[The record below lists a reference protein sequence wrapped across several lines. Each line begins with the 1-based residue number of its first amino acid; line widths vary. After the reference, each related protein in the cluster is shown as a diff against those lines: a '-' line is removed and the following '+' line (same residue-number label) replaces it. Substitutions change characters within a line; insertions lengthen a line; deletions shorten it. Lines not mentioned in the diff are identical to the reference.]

1 LAAPPSAGRTSITQ
15 AVSVAIAV
23 IRATRSSIGRRSM
36 KLSTSTRDISAS
48 KHAERERMRF
58 AREHAARAEAETAA
72 WRASVLA
79 GVSRVLVESFMD
91 LRPMLERV
99 ARITAIA
106 TDTAC
111 VIELLPE
118 DGGAAMEPYAIDH
131 ADQDIRAELSRVLS
145 APHLVDD
152 SPWRD
157 LDGVFLK
164 GQPLGDSLSV

>member
-1 LAAPPSAGRTSITQ
+1 ERLPEFDKLMVRTLSGESIEGFETVRTRKDGSAVEVSISRSTIRGPDG
-15 AVSVAIAV
+15 AVTGIAC
-23 IRATRSSIGRRSM
+23 IA
-36 KLSTSTRDISAS
+36 RDISAS

-58 AREHAARAEAETAA
+58 ARETAARREAETAA

-131 ADQDIRAELSRVLS
+131 ADQDIRAELSRV
-145 APHLVDD
+145 
-152 SPWRD
+152 
-157 LDGVFLK
+157 F
-164 GQPLGDSLSV
+164 